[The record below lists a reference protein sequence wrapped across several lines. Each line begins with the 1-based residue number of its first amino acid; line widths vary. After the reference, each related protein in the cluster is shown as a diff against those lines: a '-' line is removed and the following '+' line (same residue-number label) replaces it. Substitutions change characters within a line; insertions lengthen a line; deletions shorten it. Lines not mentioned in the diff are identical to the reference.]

1 MPNSKLDS
9 WVQRAAVAAM
19 VTLALTLLGVGV
31 ALYGTP
37 ATASGQG
44 ASGTVISK

>member
-1 MPNSKLDS
+1 MPDSKLDS

-19 VTLALTLLGVGV
+19 VTLALTLVGVGV

-37 ATASGQG
+37 ATAGDRG
-44 ASGTVISK
+44 GPDTVVTK

>member
-1 MPNSKLDS
+1 MPNSRLDR

-31 ALYGTP
+31 ALYGAP
-37 ATASGQG
+37 AKASIQDDHT
-44 ASGTVISK
+44 TVVGR